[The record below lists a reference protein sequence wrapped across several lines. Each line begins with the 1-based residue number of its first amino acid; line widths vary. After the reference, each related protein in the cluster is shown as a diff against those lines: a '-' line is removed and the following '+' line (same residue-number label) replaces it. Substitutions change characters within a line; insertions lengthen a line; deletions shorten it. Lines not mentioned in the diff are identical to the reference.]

1 MLLGEG
7 EQTGLR
13 ACHTISWPILISLNF
28 QMRNLVVN
36 NLFVVHKH
44 F

>member
-1 MLLGEG
+1 MLLGDAEP
-7 EQTGLR
+7 TGLCPCYR
-13 ACHTISWPILISLNF
+13 IAWPILISLNF

-36 NLFVVHKH
+36 NLSVVHKH